1 MSLDQEFQQVSG
13 SVRNWKTRPS
23 DSENLALYSLYKQA
37 TVGDVNIAAPS
48 GVVESAKFNA
58 WTGRKGISQDD
69 AKQQYID
76 LAKQLQSKYG

>member
-1 MSLDQEFQQVSG
+1 MSLDQEFKSVSD

-37 TVGDVNIAAPS
+37 TIGDVNIAEPS
-48 GVVESAKFNA
+48 GVVESAKFKA
-58 WTGRKGISQDD
+58 WTGRKGIAQDA

-76 LAKQLQSKYG
+76 LAKQLGPKYA